1 MTLTARDLDELQSTD
16 WRLAVAAVKRVVSI
30 PGHAGTSALAHAL
43 DAQNTAVTEAA
54 IEALLAR
61 DDPTVADLI
70 WEALCTLDDDL
81 GIHMWAFLAAHPQD
95 PVVQE
100 LERRYRREG

>member
-1 MTLTARDLDELQSTD
+1 MTLTAHDLAELKSTD
-16 WRLAVAAVKRVVSI
+16 WRLAVAAVKRVGSI
-30 PGHAGTSALAHAL
+30 PGRTASRALAQAL
-43 DAQNTAVTEAA
+43 DAQDTAVTEAA

-61 DDPTVADLI
+61 DDPTVTDLI

-81 GIHMWAFLAAHPQD
+81 GIHMWAFLADHPQD

-100 LERRYRREG
+100 LERRYRRLG